1 VFNLFNNVLISKIKN
16 VPFFYCLNLK
26 TPLSTNITK
35 LAGEFKLHTL
45 KKVTEQAFNITK
57 SIYQIFNKLKLKHIE
72 TVHTV
77 T

>member
-1 VFNLFNNVLISKIKN
+1 
-16 VPFFYCLNLK
+16 
-26 TPLSTNITK
+26 